1 MTAYT
6 NRHYGLIAI
15 FTAVTIIVLD
25 QLLKIWVKTTFF
37 LGESVEILPFFE
49 LRFVQNNGMAFGM
62 EFGSKLFLTIFR
74 IIVVGL
80 LIWYIC
86 KLLKRPQIKLGYLV
100 TLVLIAAGAFGNIID
115 CVFYG
120 EIFSNPAPMAI
131 AEFVPWGEGY
141 SSLFHGLVVDMLY
154 FPLFDFTW
162 SDWMPLLG
170 GAHWSFFDPV
180 FNLADSAITIGIFL
194 LLIFYSKYLPF
205 GQHDETDKAKTTESN
220 SAEEVDEQ
228 K

>member
-15 FTAVTIIVLD
+15 LTAVTIIVLD

-62 EFGSKLFLTIFR
+62 EFGSKLFLTLFR

-86 KLLKRPQIKLGYLV
+86 KLLKRPQIKLGYLI
-100 TLVLIAAGAFGNIID
+100 TLVMIAAGAFGNIID

-154 FPLFDFTW
+154 FPLFEFTW
-162 SDWMPLLG
+162 PDWMPLLG

-180 FNLADSAITIGIFL
+180 FNLADSAITIGIFM

-205 GQHDETDKAKTTESN
+205 GQHDDKDNAKTSK
-220 SAEEVDEQ
+220 SKSDEELNEQ